1 MPALSSAGCVGDHIA
16 CGIAGISVRKISP
29 QLESRRIKAFAQRQ
43 GVIFMADC
51 LGGLKFLGITVREQ
65 TYDQID
71 LWDGAIIEIYKGKHS
86 VDEHVD

>member
-1 MPALSSAGCVGDHIA
+1 
-16 CGIAGISVRKISP
+16 
-29 QLESRRIKAFAQRQ
+29 
-43 GVIFMADC
+43 MADC

-65 TYDQID
+65 TYDHID